1 MTANMKEVQES
12 LSSLTKLNGG
22 GMYALGIGH
31 WTPVMIDLAISCGYD
46 IAGLYHYKEGR
57 TGETDHGY
65 KVLGSFDDLFKE
77 DLQGRKFLLTM
88 GDNDIRTE
96 LADKIIAKGGEVPSL
111 IHPNTD
117 ISRFAD
123 ISPVGVYISAFSEIQ
138 ADTVVECCTYILSQ
152 VCICHNCKIGR
163 GSFIAAKVLIGA
175 HTEIGEKAFIGQG
188 ALSISGKV
196 KTIGTKAYIGARS
209 LLTKD
214 VPPRALMVGS
224 PARKV
229 REI

>member
-1 MTANMKEVQES
+1 
-12 LSSLTKLNGG
+12 
-22 GMYALGIGH
+22 
-31 WTPVMIDLAISCGYD
+31 MIDLAISCGYD

-111 IHPNTD
+111 IHPNTE

-138 ADTVVECCTYILSQ
+138 ADTIVERCTIIRSQ
-152 VCICHNCKIGR
+152 VCVCHSCKIGK
-163 GSFIAAKVLIGA
+163 GCFIAGKVLVGA
-175 HTEIGEKAFIGQG
+175 YTKVEDYVFIGQG
-188 ALSISGKV
+188 TLSISGKV

-214 VPPRALMVGS
+214 VPPRALMVGN

-229 REI
+229 RDM

>member
-1 MTANMKEVQES
+1 
-12 LSSLTKLNGG
+12 
-22 GMYALGIGH
+22 
-31 WTPVMIDLAISCGYD
+31 MIDLAISCGYD

-77 DLQGRKFLLTM
+77 ALQGRKFLLTM

-111 IHPNTD
+111 IHPNTE

-123 ISPVGVYISAFSEIQ
+123 ISPVGVYILAYTEIK
-138 ADTVVECCTYILSQ
+138 ADTVIDRCTYILSQ
-152 VCICHNCKIGR
+152 SCVSHSCKIGK
-163 GSFIAAKVLIGA
+163 GCFIAGKVLVGA
-175 HTEIGEKAFIGQG
+175 YTNVEDYVFIGQG

-229 REI
+229 RYI